1 MAVSTNPTLIAQLQG
16 RKFGSHDV
24 LRFLNFFLL
33 FNNNNDNNNFIHV
46 SIIKNSSNETT
57 K

>member
-24 LRFLNFFLL
+24 FESQASSLFDSLVQKIKEFLCL
-33 FNNNNDNNNFIHV
+33 V
-46 SIIKNSSNETT
+46 SEEVQL
-57 K
+57 

>member
-24 LRFLNFFLL
+24 LRFLNFFCCLIIIIIIIIITL
-33 FNNNNDNNNFIHV
+33 FMCQL
-46 SIIKNSSNETT
+46 
-57 K
+57 